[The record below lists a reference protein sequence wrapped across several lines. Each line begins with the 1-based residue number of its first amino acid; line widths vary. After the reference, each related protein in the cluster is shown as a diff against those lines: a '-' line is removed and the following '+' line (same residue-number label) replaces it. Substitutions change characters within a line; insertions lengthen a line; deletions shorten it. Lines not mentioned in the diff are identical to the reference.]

1 MQELDD
7 RLKRLALQA
16 QNHPPKSPQRQKT
29 VDRLLREI
37 QASGCL
43 CRPSVP
49 GHLRGAYEEIYAIAV
64 QNIFRYLYENIDRYD
79 PEKEVL
85 QWANF
90 LLRKRFPDAIR
101 EITKL
106 YRGVRPTQLQRLTL
120 EDWDRIILPESENVT
135 SPEIQ
140 EICQYLQED
149 PENIFRS
156 TCIGKNPAASFQY
169 IALQVLAG
177 RSWREISTELGLKI
191 PTLSG
196 FYQRSLKKFAPK
208 FKEYLS

>member
-16 QNHPPKSPQRQKT
+16 QNQPPKSLQRQKT

-37 QASGCL
+37 QASGRL
-43 CRPSVP
+43 VRPSVP
-49 GHLRGAYEEIYAIAV
+49 DHLRGSYEEIYAIAV
-64 QNIFRYLYENIDRYD
+64 QNIFRHLYENIDRYD

-90 LLRKRFPDAIR
+90 LLRKRFPDAIQ

-106 YRGVRPTQLQRLTL
+106 YGGIEPTQLKRLTL
-120 EDWDRIILPESENVT
+120 EDWDRCILPESENAP

-140 EICQYLQED
+140 EICQYLQDD
-149 PENIFRS
+149 PENRFRS

-169 IALQVLAG
+169 IALQVLAD
-177 RSWREISTELGLKI
+177 RSWQDISTELGIKVS
-191 PTLSG
+191 TLSS
-196 FYQRSLKKFAPK
+196 FYRRSLKKFAPQ
-208 FKEYLS
+208 FKDYLS